1 MKTKVICAMAILAVI
16 LTAVIVLCAFSSP
29 EEEGVLVVVSEYYA
43 DEAQQNT
50 PEFDT
55 RENNVK
61 EHLDGSQKPP
71 FSEE

>member
-1 MKTKVICAMAILAVI
+1 MKTKVICAMAILIVI
-16 LTAVIVLCAFSSP
+16 LTAVIVLCAFTSP

-71 FSEE
+71 FFE